1 MSNDE
6 LTALRA
12 FAQRVMKN
20 WPDGDVDGGELQD
33 AAVKYGLLAPHEVN
47 DRCGE
52 GCRCADVGDFPLIC
66 YRPTVV
72 LQPGLAFPIEE
83 ESGT

>member
-6 LTALRA
+6 LSTLRA

-33 AAVKYGLLAPHEVN
+33 AAVECGLLAPHKVN
-47 DRCGE
+47 EPCGE
-52 GCRCADVGDFPLIC
+52 GCRCAEVGDFPLIC
-66 YRPTVV
+66 YRPTVL
-72 LQPGLAFPIEE
+72 LQPYLTTPSEE
-83 ESGT
+83 ESAT